1 MELKKG
7 MLIGVSEYYKE
18 VLGAWGVFVKRVKYD
33 CKSVQHVWDQ
43 PMFLNPQIL
52 HEGKTIYN
60 KTMWTSGFRRV
71 RELVHEYVPGFMS
84 AQAVVDEVREMGEE
98 ISFCA
103 AEGMVKKIKAGMP
116 REWAAMIESEAGMIN
131 KEEDIEMY
139 VEEGEK
145 TIRLAGLKTKTIHKF
160 GKKRRPAAEKV

>member
-1 MELKKG
+1 MLTRYIKEKDDQVWKIFLKEAIKVGGGCGESGLFMELKKG

-52 HEGKTIYN
+52 HEGKTMYN
-60 KTMWTSGFRRV
+60 KTMWRSGFRRV
-71 RELVHEYVPGFMS
+71 RELAYEYVPGFMS

-116 REWAAMIESEAGMIN
+116 RE
-131 KEEDIEMY
+131 
-139 VEEGEK
+139 
-145 TIRLAGLKTKTIHKF
+145 
-160 GKKRRPAAEKV
+160 